1 MRGQHVGPDN
11 QAAIASLVDLQQ
23 TVPETRF
30 ESFVAVTAGSGRGP
44 RNELAHWYPIGAIA
58 PQMWRDQRVTDVS
71 KEAESDDSENQAAAE
86 TGSVAGA
93 EALDAVQ
100 ESTAALTAA
109 VTAAT
114 VPNLQQVSITQTM
127 RSIQSAI
134 TAVQPYAAQAA
145 VWREQMV
152 EQLAPTLQIIRDLA
166 PAAQAIAQMNR
177 SAAQAIAPALQSVRQ
192 FDLIYGQELQRMIQL
207 MQPAISAY
215 AVRQQTLR
223 QVRFD
228 SIVKPSLD
236 VAVAGYRGRSATRLD
251 GLGTMYAPVAKSPSL
266 LQATENLADALATT
280 GPLGVDYARVR
291 AAADDFKLAYDAAPE
306 PVRSE
311 LEASLP
317 TAQDQLGV
325 SDELV
330 DRTLS
335 FAGLRSYLE
344 LWAGAARTPLA
355 VGAGVAAGAGWVL
368 TTLGSPGEGI
378 LVGVDTFRSVRTY
391 LSRFDRDD
399 EPE

>member
-1 MRGQHVGPDN
+1 
-11 QAAIASLVDLQQ
+11 
-23 TVPETRF
+23 
-30 ESFVAVTAGSGRGP
+30 
-44 RNELAHWYPIGAIA
+44 
-58 PQMWRDQRVTDVS
+58 
-71 KEAESDDSENQAAAE
+71 
-86 TGSVAGA
+86 
-93 EALDAVQ
+93 
-100 ESTAALTAA
+100 
-109 VTAAT
+109 
-114 VPNLQQVSITQTM
+114 
-127 RSIQSAI
+127 
-134 TAVQPYAAQAA
+134 
-145 VWREQMV
+145 MV

-355 VGAGVAAGAGWVL
+355 VGAGVAADAGWVL

>member
-1 MRGQHVGPDN
+1 M
-11 QAAIASLVDLQQ
+11 
-23 TVPETRF
+23 
-30 ESFVAVTAGSGRGP
+30 
-44 RNELAHWYPIGAIA
+44 
-58 PQMWRDQRVTDVS
+58 TDES
-71 KEAESDDSENQAAAE
+71 KEAAPADSENKSETRSGSAAGPDAP
-86 TGSVAGA
+86 
-93 EALDAVQ
+93 DAVQ
-100 ESTAALTAA
+100 ESAAALTA
-109 VTAAT
+109 TAAT

-134 TAVQPYAAQAA
+134 TAMQPYAAQAA

-152 EQLAPTLQIIRDLA
+152 QQLAPTLQIIRDAA

-177 SAAQAIAPALQSVRQ
+177 SAAQAIAPALQSMRQ
-192 FDLIYGQELQRMIQL
+192 FDLNYGAELQRTIRL

-223 QVRFD
+223 QLRFD
-228 SIVKPSLD
+228 SIVAPSLD
-236 VAVAGYRGRSATRLD
+236 VAVAGYQGRSATRLD

-266 LQATENLADALATT
+266 LQATENLAEALATT

-291 AAADDFKLAYDAAPE
+291 AAADDFKAAYDTAPE
-306 PVRSE
+306 PVRRE

-317 TAQDQLGV
+317 AAQEQLGV
-325 SDELV
+325 SDDMV
-330 DRTLS
+330 DQTLS

-355 VGAGVAAGAGWVL
+355 VGAGVAAGAGWML
-368 TTLGSPGEGI
+368 TDLGSLGEGI

-391 LSRFDRDD
+391 LSRFDHDD
-399 EPE
+399 EPG

>member
-1 MRGQHVGPDN
+1 M
-11 QAAIASLVDLQQ
+11 
-23 TVPETRF
+23 
-30 ESFVAVTAGSGRGP
+30 
-44 RNELAHWYPIGAIA
+44 
-58 PQMWRDQRVTDVS
+58 TDVS
-71 KEAESDDSENQAAAE
+71 QEAEPDDSENESEADS
-86 TGSVAGA
+86 GSVAGA
-93 EALDAVQ
+93 EAIDAVQ
-100 ESTAALTAA
+100 KSTAALTAA
-109 VTAAT
+109 VTATT

-134 TAVQPYAAQAA
+134 LAMQPYAAQAA

-152 EQLAPTLQIIRDLA
+152 EQLAPALQIIRDAA

-177 SAAQAIAPALQSVRQ
+177 SAAQAIAPALESVRQ
-192 FDLIYGQELQRMIQL
+192 FDLNYGEELQRTIRL

-215 AVRQQTLR
+215 AVQHQTLR
-223 QVRFD
+223 QLRFD

-236 VAVAGYRGRSATRLD
+236 VAVAGYQGRSATRLD

-291 AAADDFKLAYDAAPE
+291 AAADDFKAAYDAAPE

-317 TAQDQLGV
+317 AAQDQLGV